1 MNNIE
6 EFFIQKVD
14 NISFIEL
21 KDSADI
27 IIKDY
32 KLNPLVPLPLIVDEL
47 INEIKGNRA
56 QNELKISSI
65 INGIIYSIGADVNFK
80 YNDEYKKIL
89 YAFDKD
95 IENYILHKSLKLIEE
110 TKIDQGMIY
119 LRALVNLNKNN
130 KLGLF
135 NYGLSLERKANIE
148 FDNNNIKK
156 GWVFL
161 NEATKTFE
169 ETLDLDET
177 FSPTYYKLGY
187 HYLNLNQ
194 YIKAKL
200 IWEKFIKI
208 CDDENLREEIK
219 DNLGSIDDNVLYE
232 EGYNEVL
239 SGNPSK
245 GLEKLLPLKEK
256 YEDWWNLLFM
266 IGLSYRMQGMN
277 NEAKIE
283 FENILKIN
291 PNQVD
296 TLNELGLCLVNL
308 GLFEEAIENFS
319 LALELKEDYE
329 ILCNRGMTYLQI
341 GKIREA
347 SIDINKAYE
356 LNPEDEITIACKRE
370 LDKVI

>member
-21 KDSADI
+21 KDNADI

-80 YNDEYKKIL
+80 YNEEYKKIL

-119 LRALVNLNKNN
+119 LRTLVNLNRNN

-135 NYGLSLERKANIE
+135 NYGLSLERKANID

-161 NEATKTFE
+161 NEATKVFE

-187 HYLNLNQ
+187 HYMNTSQ

-200 IWEKFIKI
+200 IWEKFIKLS
-208 CDDENLREEIK
+208 DDENLKEEIK
-219 DNLGSIDDNVLYE
+219 DNLISIEDNVLYE

-266 IGLSYRMQGMN
+266 IGLSYRMQGMY

-291 PNQVD
+291 QNQVD

-308 GLFEEAIENFS
+308 GVFEEAIKNFT
-319 LALELKEDYE
+319 LALELREDYE

-341 GKIREA
+341 GKISEA

-356 LNPEDEITIACKRE
+356 LNPEDEITIACKKE
-370 LDKVI
+370 LDTVL